1 MITLFFSFCAMLLS
15 ISEPIQPD
23 CLNKLKELNYTYEY
37 NQEPAIMPNIRG
49 RDRYSRHRNIIDT
62 IPRDV
67 VLEVK
72 SMYNCFKLAL
82 DTDTNKVLLIS
93 YYPLA
98 KVKKTNKEVSNQKK
112 EHIKDYKE
120 VPSLEAP
127 HRRSRFRIY
136 KFIEYYHLKN
146 YKVYSVTNET
156 AESDHKYK
164 IELLDKTNSRLKAEK
179 VNLWEECKDCP
190 F

>member
-1 MITLFFSFCAMLLS
+1 MLLS

-49 RDRYSRHRNIIDT
+49 RDRYSRNRNIIDT

-82 DTDTNKVLLIS
+82 DFQML
-93 YYPLA
+93 
-98 KVKKTNKEVSNQKK
+98 
-112 EHIKDYKE
+112 
-120 VPSLEAP
+120 
-127 HRRSRFRIY
+127 
-136 KFIEYYHLKN
+136 
-146 YKVYSVTNET
+146 
-156 AESDHKYK
+156 
-164 IELLDKTNSRLKAEK
+164 NS
-179 VNLWEECKDCP
+179 P
-190 F
+190 